1 MQSALDT
8 LVNFSAYWLF
18 PLMIFLYVAA
28 IGCRWLVYYTTKR
41 QEWMAKEFEKRVEN
55 FIEERNPKSTVSF
68 YPIAKRLLE
77 KTYYELF
84 RVRYTMKRRK
94 PDFLM
99 TLTDR
104 VFLVKQGTAF
114 FVNDILKPLKHIKF
128 NDTGHPKLLSI
139 TKKAF
144 ARNPSYSKVFG
155 LIPSSGLNDV
165 LNILP
170 GMFIVLGI
178 FGTFVGIMQGLP
190 DLGSMDLK
198 DADGAKALMDQFL
211 IKMAFSMNTSIVG
224 IVFSLTSQFL
234 NAATTPEKVY
244 VNAVDRFEAALDALW
259 HISSDN
265 ELPEGIEDFNESR
278 HPDEVLAEQALN
290 EDLIL
295 GKKKL
300 KLTRVA

>member
-1 MQSALDT
+1 MQGALDA
-8 LVNFSAYWLF
+8 LVGISSLWLF
-18 PLMIFLYVAA
+18 PLMITLYITA
-28 IGCRWLVYYTTKR
+28 IACRMLVYYTTKR
-41 QEWMAKEFEKRVEN
+41 QEWMAMEFEKRVEN
-55 FIEERNPKSTVSF
+55 FIEDRNPESSISF
-68 YPIAKRLLE
+68 YVITKRLLE
-77 KTYYELF
+77 RTYYELF

-99 TLTDR
+99 TMTDR

-128 NDTGHPKLLSI
+128 NDNGHPKLLSI

-144 ARNPSYSKVFG
+144 ARNPSYSKVLG
-155 LIPSSGLNDV
+155 IIPSSSLNDV
-165 LNILP
+165 VNILP
-170 GMFIVLGI
+170 GVFIVLGI

-211 IKMAFSMNTSIVG
+211 IKMAFSMNTSLVG
-224 IVFSLTSQFL
+224 IVFSLTTQFL
-234 NAATTPEKVY
+234 NAATAPEKVY
-244 VNAVDRFEAALDALW
+244 VNAVDRFEASLDALW
-259 HISSDN
+259 HLSSDN
-265 ELPEGIEDFNESR
+265 ELPNNLTDFNENR
-278 HPDEVLAEQALN
+278 HPDEVLAEQAVN

-295 GKKKL
+295 GKKKM